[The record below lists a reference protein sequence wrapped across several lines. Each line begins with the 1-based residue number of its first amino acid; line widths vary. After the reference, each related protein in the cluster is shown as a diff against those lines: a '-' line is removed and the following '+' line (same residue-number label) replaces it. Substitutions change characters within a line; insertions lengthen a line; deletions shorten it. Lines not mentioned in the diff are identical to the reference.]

1 MDLALILV
9 GVIIIT
15 ALVFDYTNGF
25 HDAANAIATAVGSK
39 SLKPKTALA
48 IAALG
53 NLVGA
58 FISEGVAKT
67 VGKGIIDVEAS
78 TNGLLVVL
86 AALLGAIAWNLITW
100 WFGLPSSSSHALIG
114 GLAGAA
120 LAASQVVHWNDPEVA
135 WYDITHQSGIL
146 GKVLIPMIISPLVG
160 FTLAYGL
167 AMAII
172 WTFRNAKREK
182 SVKGFKAAQA
192 TASTLMAVGHG
203 LQDAQKTM
211 GVITLALIVGGYQA
225 ADDDGIQT
233 WVKIAAALAISAGT
247 YAGGWRI
254 MATLGR
260 RVTNMD
266 LPRGLAAQSVAST
279 VLYVM
284 AIGLQAPISTTHTIT
299 SSVLG
304 AGATRG
310 RKFVR
315 WGVVGNI
322 LGAWVLTLP
331 AAGAIA
337 ASFYFLLQLL

>member
-1 MDLALILV
+1 MDLAFVLV
-9 GVIIIT
+9 GIIIVT

-39 SLKPKTALA
+39 SLKPKTALT

-53 NLVGA
+53 NLAGA

-78 TNGLLVVL
+78 TDGLLVVL
-86 AALLGAIAWNLITW
+86 AALVGAIAWNLITW

-120 LAASQVVHWNDPEVA
+120 LAASQVVHWD
-135 WYDITHQSGIL
+135 GIIS
-146 GKVLIPMIISPLVG
+146 KVIVPMIISPIIG

-182 SVKGFKAAQA
+182 STKGFKFAQA
-192 TASTLMAVGHG
+192 SASTLMAVGHG

-211 GVITLALIVGGYQA
+211 GVITLALVVGGFHEG
-225 ADDDGIQT
+225 DSIPM

-260 RVTNMD
+260 RVTDMD
-266 LPRGLAAQSVAST
+266 LPRGLAAQTVAST

-284 AIGLQAPISTTHTIT
+284 AIGYQAPISTTHTIT

-322 LGAWVLTLP
+322 LGAWVLTIP
-331 AAGAIA
+331 AAAAISA
-337 ASFYFLLQLL
+337 VTFFILHLF

>member
-1 MDLALILV
+1 MDPALLIV

-15 ALVFDYTNGF
+15 ALAFDYTNGF

-39 SLKPKTALA
+39 SLTPKVALA

-53 NLVGA
+53 NLAGA

-78 TNGLLVVL
+78 TNGLYVVL

-120 LAASQVVHWNDPEVA
+120 LAASQMVHWD
-135 WYDITHQSGIL
+135 GIIS
-146 GKVLIPMIISPLVG
+146 KVLIPMVISPLVG
-160 FTLAYGL
+160 FTLSYGL

-172 WTFRNAKREK
+172 WGFRNAKREK

-211 GVITLALIVGGYQA
+211 GVITLALVVGGFQSA
-225 ADDDGIQT
+225 EDDGIQS
-233 WVKIAAALAISAGT
+233 WVKIAAALAIAAGT

-260 RVTNMD
+260 RVTEMD
-266 LPRGLAAQSVAST
+266 LPRGFAAQTVAST

-284 AIGLQAPISTTHTIT
+284 AIGYQAPISTTHTIT

-304 AGATRG
+304 AGATKG

-315 WGVVGNI
+315 WGVVRQI

-331 AAGAIA
+331 ASAAVASIA
-337 ASFYFLLQLL
+337 FLILNLIF

>member
-1 MDLALILV
+1 MVFDLTLMLV
-9 GVIIIT
+9 GMIILT

-39 SLKPKTALA
+39 SLKPRTALA
-48 IAALG
+48 IAAAG

-67 VGKGIIDVEAS
+67 VGKGIIDVEA
-78 TNGLLVVL
+78 TNNGLIVVMAGL
-86 AALLGAIAWNLITW
+86 IGAIAWNLITW
-100 WFGLPSSSSHALIG
+100 WYGLPSSSSHALIG
-114 GLAGAA
+114 GLAGSA
-120 LAASQVVHWNDPEVA
+120 LAASQTVYWD
-135 WYDITHQSGIL
+135 GIL
-146 GKVLIPMIISPLVG
+146 GKVIIPMIISPMIG

-172 WTFRNAKREK
+172 WGFRNASRQKAT
-182 SVKGFKAAQA
+182 KGFKYAQA
-192 TASTLMAVGHG
+192 SASGLMAVGHG

-211 GVITLALIVGGYQA
+211 GVITLALVVGGFHE
-225 ADDDGIQT
+225 GESIPT
-233 WVKIAAALAISAGT
+233 WVKVAAALAISAGT
-247 YAGGWRI
+247 WAGGWKI

-260 RVTNMD
+260 RVTDMD

-284 AIGLQAPISTTHTIT
+284 AIGFQAPISTTHTIT

-310 RKFVR
+310 RKYVR
-315 WGVVGNI
+315 WGVVSNI

-331 AAGAIA
+331 AAALIGA
-337 ASFYFLLQLL
+337 ASYLLLSLL